1 MKSLRSPSLKVGEN
15 LSDIATQLSI
25 SIFGDD
31 DEYSRITNQKG
42 ITIEAWYVDMISNSE
57 VAYVFRKRAKVG
69 KSIPEEE
76 ILTKAITLAKEWT
89 SCQEKIPP
97 PSCKTPSCTQP
108 APNCS
113 VLNTDAAWKA
123 SNLTAGLGWTIKTQ
137 EETAEFTKPCRFV
150 DCFDCRRVGSARST
164 STMTENIKADRL
176 ARSAQNQQSFVV
188 HMDAELP
195 PWFTEAT

>member
-1 MKSLRSPSLKVGEN
+1 
-15 LSDIATQLSI
+15 
-25 SIFGDD
+25 
-31 DEYSRITNQKG
+31 
-42 ITIEAWYVDMISNSE
+42 MISAKPRCKINVLKSVLVIFDKE
-57 VAYVFRKRAKVG
+57 VKHKQDVRNQLVFEG

-164 STMTENIKADRL
+164 STMQRIG
-176 ARSAQNQQSFVV
+176 AQEDP
-188 HMDAELP
+188 M
-195 PWFTEAT
+195 